1 MREWLVTNG
10 LGGYSSLTYNNTN
23 TSKFHGLLVA
33 SLNPPTERW
42 VFVSNVLDQI
52 QIDDKTYDLE
62 DFRAG
67 FDFDCFPNFT
77 YKSDDFTIKK
87 TVLMQHG
94 KNTTIIRYD
103 VKNKRPITIA
113 HGPIVHNRHIYNVN
127 SQRYMSFDQEIKKGF
142 LYVKP
147 DEGDKVLKIRVPD
160 SMYTQKNYWETLY
173 YSKDRERRDS
183 WIDNAVHIG
192 YFYKAIEKPCT
203 YYQIL
208 TVEDELDFNPASIVS
223 KEKKRKEKLLKD
235 SSLADKFEKLVY
247 SSDNFIVKKG
257 KDKSV
262 IAGYPWFGDWGRD
275 TLIALPGL
283 TLVTKRFDDAKKILQ
298 SFAKY
303 CKNGLIPNAFMERD
317 SVAVYNTV
325 DASLWFVDRF
335 YQYMKY
341 TNDKE
346 FLKKNWKTIES
357 IISGYM
363 NGKDFDIKMDEDFL
377 IGHGPGLTWMDVKI
391 GDFYPTPRFR
401 KAVEIQALWYN
412 ALRIMSVFAKQLGKK
427 DIYLDISNYVKNS
440 FEKKYDMLYDVVDT
454 RDFSV
459 RPNMIFLVSLDFQL
473 ISLEKQKKIVEQ
485 VQNDLLTVFGLRTL
499 SPHDQNYKGYYI
511 GDYNK
516 DEAYH
521 NGTVWPWLL
530 GSFIKAYVKINKNN
544 TKARK
549 KAFDEFLK
557 PMLQV
562 YGDSWDGSIHEIFDA
577 EPVYIPRGC
586 ISQAWSVAEVLR
598 CWVEDIENKKPEFE
612 NKLSLHKI
620 SI

>member
-10 LGGYSSLTYNNTN
+10 LGGYSSLTYKNTN

-42 VFVSNVLDQI
+42 VFVSNIIDKVQIADQ
-52 QIDDKTYDLE
+52 TYDLE
-62 DFRAG
+62 NFRTG
-67 FDFDCFPNFT
+67 FNFDFFPNFS
-77 YKSDDFTIKK
+77 YKTDDFSIKK
-87 TVLMQHG
+87 TVLMQHD
-94 KNTTIIRYD
+94 KNTTILKYD
-103 VKNKRPITIA
+103 IKNKKPITMV
-113 HGPIVHNRHIYNVN
+113 HGPIVHHRHIYDVN
-127 SQRYMSFDQEIKKGF
+127 SQRYMSFQQEINDSV
-142 LYVKP
+142 LSVKP
-147 DEGDKVLKIRVPD
+147 NEGNKCLKIKLPE
-160 SMYTQKNYWETLY
+160 SMYAQRDYWETLY
-173 YSKDRERRDS
+173 YEKDRNRRDS

-192 YFYKAIEKPCT
+192 YFYKNIKKPSVYYLVLTIE
-203 YYQIL
+203 
-208 TVEDELDFNPASIVS
+208 DNLDFNPDSVFSREVQRKKKLFENTHLS
-223 KEKKRKEKLLKD
+223 KEFK
-235 SSLADKFEKLVY
+235 KLVV

-257 KDKSV
+257 KGKSV

-283 TLVTKRFDDAKKILQ
+283 ALVTRRFDDAKKILQ
-298 SFAKY
+298 SFAEY
-303 CKNGLIPNAFMERD
+303 CKDGLIPNAFMERD

-325 DASLWFVDRF
+325 DASLWYIDRF

-341 TNDKE
+341 TNDQE
-346 FLKKNWKTIES
+346 FLKKNWKVLES
-357 IISGYM
+357 IIKGYM
-363 NGKDFDIKMDEDFL
+363 NGTNFDIKMDEDFL

-412 ALRIMSVFAKQLGKK
+412 ALRIMSVFANQLRKK
-427 DIYLDISNYVKNS
+427 DIYLDICEYVKKS
-440 FEKKYDMLYDVVDT
+440 FQKQFDLLYDVVDK

-473 ISLEKQKKIVEQ
+473 IDLKTQKKIVEQ
-485 VQNDLLTVFGLRTL
+485 VQDELLTVFGLRTL

-516 DEAYH
+516 DTAYH

-530 GSFIKAYVKINKNN
+530 GSFIKAYVKINKNEE
-544 TKARK
+544 KHRK
-549 KAFDEFLK
+549 KAFNDFLK

-577 EPVYIPRGC
+577 ESVYIPRGC

-598 CWVEDIENKKPEFE
+598 SWVEDIENKKPDIE
-612 NKLSLHKI
+612 KS
-620 SI
+620 

>member
-10 LGGYSSLTYNNTN
+10 LGGYSSLTYKNTN
-23 TSKFHGLLVA
+23 SSKFHGLLVA

-42 VFVSNVLDQI
+42 VFVSNIIDQI
-52 QIDDKTYDLE
+52 QIDDKTHDLE
-62 DFRAG
+62 RFRTG
-67 FDFDCFPNFT
+67 FDFDYFPNFT
-77 YKSDDFTIKK
+77 YKTDDFSIKK
-87 TVLMQHG
+87 TVLMQHE
-94 KNTTIIRYD
+94 KNTTILKYD
-103 VKNKRPITIA
+103 IKNKKPITMVHA
-113 HGPIVHNRHIYNVN
+113 PIVHHRHIYDVN
-127 SQRYMSFDQEIKKGF
+127 SQRYMSFEQKINDSI
-142 LYVKP
+142 LSVKP
-147 DEGDKVLKIRVPD
+147 SEGDRTLKIKLSD
-160 SMYTQKNYWETLY
+160 SMYSQKDYWETLY
-173 YSKDRERRDS
+173 FQKDRERRDS

-192 YFYKAIEKPCT
+192 YFYKTIKKPCV
-203 YYQIL
+203 YYMTLSI
-208 TVEDELDFNPASIVS
+208 EDDISFNPASVFS
-223 KEKKRKEKLLKD
+223 KETQRKKKLLENTGLSK
-235 SSLADKFEKLVY
+235 KFEKLLI

-257 KDKSV
+257 EAKSV

-283 TLVTKRFDDAKKILQ
+283 TLVTKRFDDAKKILE

-341 TNDKE
+341 TKDTE
-346 FLKKNWKTIES
+346 FLKKNWKVLES
-357 IISGYM
+357 IIKGYM
-363 NGKDFDIKMDEDFL
+363 NGTDFDIKMDEDFL
-377 IGHGPGLTWMDVKI
+377 VGHGPGLTWMDVKI

-412 ALRIMSVFAKQLGKK
+412 ALCIMSVFAKQLDKK
-427 DIYLDISNYVKNS
+427 DIYLDISKSVKKS
-440 FEKKYDMLYDVVDT
+440 FNKQFDLLYDVIDR

-473 ISLEKQKKIVEQ
+473 IDLEKQKKIVEQ
-485 VQNDLLTVFGLRTL
+485 IQNELVTVFGLRTL

-530 GSFIKAYVKINKNN
+530 GSFIKAYVKVNKN
-544 TKARK
+544 TEKARK
-549 KAFDEFLK
+549 KAFNDFLK

-586 ISQAWSVAEVLR
+586 ISQAWSVSEVLR
-598 CWVEDIENKKPEFE
+598 SWVEDIENKNP
-612 NKLSLHKI
+612 
-620 SI
+620 